1 MKKWIWGLL
10 GLVIVVGGW
19 LVYSNSTSSKT
30 KNENVTTSQNQ
41 KSSSSKKK
49 ATTSSKK
56 EASSSSRKIATMAS
70 SKKIDKSSDTTL
82 NGTLEAGLKP
92 IDFSGTAVLIDNDKI
107 VDSYTAG
114 DANND
119 KKVKNTLTT
128 TYEIDSLQKALT
140 AGLVMNQINA
150 GKLQF
155 TDKLSKYIKDFPG
168 GDQITIRQL
177 LDMTSGLSMG
187 DVTYKEANL
196 SNSQL
201 LKVVRKNVK
210 FDANNIGTW
219 NYQPVNFVILSEVIE
234 RVSGRSYEQLFNN
247 TYVQKLGLKETEFAY
262 DKQATDRA
270 TGYMI
275 STDGTTSKQD
285 PNEATVQSELGTG
298 QVYMS
303 VMDYYRI
310 ISELLTGNI
319 LGGQEKANQL
329 FYSTAPNSAKYYGGL
344 YVGNVND
351 RTANGYGYGFQDHIR
366 ISNDGKKAL
375 VIFSNERHSG
385 TKTLLN
391 EVANL
396 EAQLLN

>member
-30 KNENVTTSQNQ
+30 KNENVTTSQSQ

-70 SKKIDKSSDTTL
+70 SKKIDKSTDTTL

-92 IDFSGTAVLIDNDKI
+92 IDFSETAVLIDNDKI

-210 FDANNIGTW
+210 FDANKIGTW

-247 TYVQKLGLKETEFAY
+247 TYVQ
-262 DKQATDRA
+262 
-270 TGYMI
+270 
-275 STDGTTSKQD
+275 
-285 PNEATVQSELGTG
+285 NWV
-298 QVYMS
+298 
-303 VMDYYRI
+303 
-310 ISELLTGNI
+310 
-319 LGGQEKANQL
+319 
-329 FYSTAPNSAKYYGGL
+329 
-344 YVGNVND
+344 
-351 RTANGYGYGFQDHIR
+351 
-366 ISNDGKKAL
+366 
-375 VIFSNERHSG
+375 
-385 TKTLLN
+385 
-391 EVANL
+391 
-396 EAQLLN
+396 